1 MYKWNCDIIGINDVN
16 WLVMNKLN
24 VVKVVNV
31 KYDVIYNGY
40 IFVIF
45 LLVKFVVKD
54 V

>member
-1 MYKWNCDIIGINDVN
+1 MYKWNNVVIGINDVN
-16 WLVMNKLN
+16 WVVMNKFN
-24 VVKVVNV
+24 MVKVVNV

-40 IFVIF
+40 IFVIL

>member
-1 MYKWNCDIIGINDVN
+1 MGMNDVN
-16 WLVMNKLN
+16 WVVMNKLN

-31 KYDVIYNGY
+31 KYDVIYNGC
-40 IFVIF
+40 IFVIL